1 MLAVW
6 RPACTAGLFSFGVAG
21 VQWWDRLHSS
31 LGVVCR
37 EGAAWGMKQIPPCS
51 LRSLVGMTK
60 ILGDG
65 RLSKLQGF
73 WVVLT
78 RGNGKVFGFV
88 RVSCVLDRGVL

>member
-60 ILGDG
+60 IFGDG
-65 RLSKLQGF
+65 RLSKLKGF
-73 WVVLT
+73 WVVLA
-78 RGNGKVFGFV
+78 RWNDEDVGFV
-88 RVSCVLDRGVL
+88 RASCVLDRGVL

>member
-1 MLAVW
+1 
-6 RPACTAGLFSFGVAG
+6 
-21 VQWWDRLHSS
+21 
-31 LGVVCR
+31 
-37 EGAAWGMKQIPPCS
+37 MKQIPPCS

>member
-1 MLAVW
+1 MYCGSLFVW
-6 RPACTAGLFSFGVAG
+6 GGGGTMEEPPTFVAG
-21 VQWWDRLHSS
+21 S
-31 LGVVCR
+31 GCR
-37 EGAAWGMKQIPPCS
+37 EGAGWGMKQIPPCS
-51 LRSLVGMTK
+51 LRSLVGMIK

-65 RLSKLQGF
+65 RLSKFQGF